1 MQAMA
6 PAPAGV
12 HEDAATHNNFTSEK
26 SLATSSVENPAE
38 EWKAGR
44 QEWLIMITLV
54 VISLMAAIDATILV
68 TALPVSN
75 DSTSKI

>member
-1 MQAMA
+1 MA

-12 HEDAATHNNFTSEK
+12 NEDTPNHNAVSNEK
-26 SLATSSVENPAE
+26 NPETFLVENPPE

-68 TALPVSN
+68 TALPVS
-75 DSTSKI
+75 DHVPSKCKIV